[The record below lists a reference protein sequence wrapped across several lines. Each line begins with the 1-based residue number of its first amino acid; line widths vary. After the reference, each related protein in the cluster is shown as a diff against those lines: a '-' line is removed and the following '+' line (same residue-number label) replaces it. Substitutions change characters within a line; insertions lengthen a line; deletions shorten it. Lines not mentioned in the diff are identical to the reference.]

1 MNLAIDICFDVRDGP
16 HLVDHFQA
24 TRTTIIIIILLF
36 LSYTSYTSATVTVS
50 GSNSPDVTY
59 GDGDGT
65 YFYDYDSTSST
76 YDASWYSDYQDSWS
90 GPYVKLR
97 GKVDRIPKTKK
108 IIGPAPNLIC

>member
-36 LSYTSYTSATVTVS
+36 LSYTSYTSANVTDS
-50 GSNSPDVTY
+50 GD
-59 GDGDGT
+59 D
-65 YFYDYDSTSST
+65 YDYD
-76 YDASWYSDYQDSWS
+76 YDDWYVDYQNSWS
-90 GPYVKLR
+90 ATVTDGNRPEVK
-97 GKVDRIPKTKK
+97 GKVNHIPKTKE